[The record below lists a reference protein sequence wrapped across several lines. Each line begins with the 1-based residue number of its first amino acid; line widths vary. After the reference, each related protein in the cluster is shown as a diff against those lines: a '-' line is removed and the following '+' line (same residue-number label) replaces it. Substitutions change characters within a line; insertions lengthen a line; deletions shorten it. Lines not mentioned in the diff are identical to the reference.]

1 DVRAEGV
8 QQVDVRAGDPGV
20 QHVTDDRDVDAVEV
34 VAACCGVVPA
44 ADEVA
49 ANGERVEQRLGRV
62 LVSAVPGVDDP
73 RVDPPRGGEAFGR
86 PGGAVADDDGVGA
99 HRLQGLG
106 GVLQGFA
113 LGDRGSLDGEVD
125 DVRRQ
130 PLGRRF
136 EGDPGAGGVLEEQV
150 DDRLA
155 AER

>member
-1 DVRAEGV
+1 GLHPEHHDRVRAGIHRLIEVVGDLRGPVRDPGGQERGRSDEGDVRAEGV

-86 PGGAVADDDGVGA
+86 PGGAVADDDG
-99 HRLQGLG
+99 
-106 GVLQGFA
+106 
-113 LGDRGSLDGEVD
+113 
-125 DVRRQ
+125 
-130 PLGRRF
+130 
-136 EGDPGAGGVLEEQV
+136 
-150 DDRLA
+150 
-155 AER
+155 